1 MNNYNGTRDGKS
13 GCFFKLLGDNNNVM
27 VEVIAATIIFPDFG
41 ETIPNPE
48 MQVCIMEAVMENLGL
63 IEISR

>member
-1 MNNYNGTRDGKS
+1 MVNPVVFLNYW
-13 GCFFKLLGDNNNVM
+13 VM
-27 VEVIAATIIFPDFG
+27 IEVIAATIIFPDFG